1 MLIVTELELDDVTE
15 ILGALQQA
23 NEWLYPLHSDIEAG
37 LLALG
42 LLGEHELIAAY
53 EPFSAESSEI
63 VAVELRPNSRLIP
76 CIETEPVPI
85 AILFAS

>member
-1 MLIVTELELDDVTE
+1 MLIVTELDVEDVTE

-53 EPFSAESSEI
+53 EPFSAASSEI